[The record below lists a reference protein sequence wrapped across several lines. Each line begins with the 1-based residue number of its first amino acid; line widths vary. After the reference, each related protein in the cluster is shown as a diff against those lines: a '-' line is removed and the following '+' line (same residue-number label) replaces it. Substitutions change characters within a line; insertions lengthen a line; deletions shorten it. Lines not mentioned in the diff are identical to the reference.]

1 MCTPARTIHQT
12 QRLGATVGCHGSNK
26 RPKHGATGNHWK
38 PLETTN
44 SNDPT
49 GRKLPALSDLARQV
63 SQPGIF
69 TRSASAAWTLDIWS
83 QKSEIYPGQNFKLVI
98 LMGHIMLPYIYI
110 YIIYCIHIIYICVYI
125 YIYIYMV
132 IDLKVLVRSFNCES
146 RACYVGNPRESFF
159 FEFAKVKFYFAKV
172 SRKLGI
178 TIIICKGLPATAARG
193 PAGEGHQRMRV
204 AVAKFPKV
212 RVFAFPSVHPL
223 LMAGVCE

>member
-1 MCTPARTIHQT
+1 MDHHASWMVW
-12 QRLGATVGCHGSNK
+12 LLHGSCLAGLSGPFFG
-26 RPKHGATGNHWK
+26 RWHLGMTSIFARLLVVPQFGMATYD
-38 PLETTN
+38 
-44 SNDPT
+44 S
-49 GRKLPALSDLARQV
+49 
-63 SQPGIF
+63 
-69 TRSASAAWTLDIWS
+69 
-83 QKSEIYPGQNFKLVI
+83 
-98 LMGHIMLPYIYI
+98 
-110 YIIYCIHIIYICVYI
+110 VYI
-125 YIYIYMV
+125 YIHDYIYMV

-178 TIIICKGLPATAARG
+178 IIIICKGLPPAAARG

-212 RVFAFPSVHPL
+212 RLCESQTPRPLVFAFPSVHPL

>member
-1 MCTPARTIHQT
+1 MRKVLPVWSNMLEHMLSWLIVQGFQRSSDLWPWTLLMMKWTQEFQGVTFISCKQDAGFGWFWRQETGVCQMHLCPWTLADDSSLMCTPARTIHQT

-83 QKSEIYPGQNFKLVI
+83 QKSEIYPGQTFKLVI

-110 YIIYCIHIIYICVYI
+110 
-125 YIYIYMV
+125 
-132 IDLKVLVRSFNCES
+132 
-146 RACYVGNPRESFF
+146 
-159 FEFAKVKFYFAKV
+159 
-172 SRKLGI
+172 
-178 TIIICKGLPATAARG
+178 
-193 PAGEGHQRMRV
+193 
-204 AVAKFPKV
+204 
-212 RVFAFPSVHPL
+212 
-223 LMAGVCE
+223 